1 MTDISNIGV
10 YTSGGD
16 APGMN
21 AAIRAVVKTAHFHNL
36 EVTGIRLGYEG
47 MINGDMH
54 AMTLKSVG
62 NIIHRGGTILK
73 TARSKEFRT
82 DEGKQKAY
90 RQLKR
95 FGIDALVAIGGD
107 GTFTGANKFSDLFGI
122 PVIGIP
128 ATIDNDLKGTDFT
141 IGYDTALNTVLKSVD
156 QIRDTAES
164 HDRLFIVEV
173 MGRDSGMI
181 AMRAGIAAGAEAVML
196 PEIKNN
202 LEPLFN
208 RLEDTRHHKNS
219 KILIVAEGQEIGGGF
234 EIGRIIKEKFPNYD
248 TRVSVLGHMQR
259 GGHPSCT
266 DRVLASRFGVA
277 AVEGL
282 MDGRNQQMVGVKH
295 HDIVYVPLNEAILQP
310 SELDLDMLKIID
322 ILS

>member
-1 MTDISNIGV
+1 MTNINNIGV

-21 AAIRAVVKTAHFHNL
+21 AAIRAVVKTAHFYNI

-47 MINGDMH
+47 MISGDM
-54 AMTLKSVG
+54 MPMKLKTVG
-62 NIIHRGGTILK
+62 NILHRGGTILK
-73 TARSKEFRT
+73 TARSAEFRT

-90 RQLKR
+90 KQLKR
-95 FGIDALVAIGGD
+95 HGVDALVAIGGD
-107 GTFTGANKFSDLFGI
+107 GTFTGANKFSELFDI

-141 IGYDTALNTVLKSVD
+141 IGYDTALNTVIRSVD

-181 AMRAGIAAGAEAVML
+181 AMHSGIAAGAEAVMI
-196 PEIKNN
+196 PEVKNN
-202 LEPLFN
+202 LEPLFK
-208 RLEDTRHHKNS
+208 RLEESKHQKNS

-234 EIGRIIKEKFPNYD
+234 EIGQIIKERFPHYD

-259 GGHPSCT
+259 GGHASCA
-266 DRVLASRFGVA
+266 DRVLASRLGVA

-282 MDGRNQQMVGVKH
+282 MNGRSREMVGVRH
-295 HDIVYVPLNEAILQP
+295 NDVVYVKLDEAILQP
-310 SELDLDMLKIID
+310 SELDLNLLRIIEL
-322 ILS
+322 LS

>member
-1 MTDISNIGV
+1 MEQISHIGV

-21 AAIRAVVKTAHFHNL
+21 AAIRAVVKAAHFHQLNI
-36 EVTGIRLGYEG
+36 TGIRLGYEG
-47 MINGDMH
+47 MIAGSMD
-54 AMTLKSVG
+54 AMSLKSVG
-62 NIIHRGGTILK
+62 NILHRGGTILK
-73 TARSKEFRT
+73 TARSEEFRT
-82 DEGKQKAY
+82 DDGKQKAY

-107 GTFTGANKFSDLFGI
+107 GTFTGANIFSKMFDF

-141 IGYDTALNTVLKSVD
+141 IGYDTALNTVLTSVD

-181 AMRAGIAAGAEAVML
+181 ALHAGIAAGAEAVL
-196 PEIKNN
+196 VPEIGDN
-202 LEPLFN
+202 LTPLLE
-208 RLEDTRHHKNS
+208 RLDSARHVKSS
-219 KILIVAEGQEIGGGF
+219 KILIVAEGQEVGGGF
-234 EIGRIIKEKFPNYD
+234 EIGRIIKEKFPHYD
-248 TRVSVLGHMQR
+248 TRVSILGHMQR
-259 GGHPSCT
+259 GGSPSCS
-266 DRVLASRFGVA
+266 DRVLASRLGVA

-282 MDGRNQQMVGVKH
+282 LEGRSQEMVGVRH
-295 HDIVYVPLNEAILQP
+295 HEITYVPLDQAILQP
-310 SELDLDMLKIID
+310 SELNLNMLNLID

>member
-1 MTDISNIGV
+1 MTNISNIGV

-21 AAIRAVVKTAHFHNL
+21 AAIRAVVKTALYHKL

-47 MINGDMH
+47 MISGDMH
-54 AMTLKSVG
+54 PMTLKSVG
-62 NIIHRGGTILK
+62 NIIHRGGTVLK
-73 TARSKEFRT
+73 TARSEEFRT

-95 FGIDALVAIGGD
+95 YGIDALVAIGGD
-107 GTFTGANKFSDLFGI
+107 GTFTGANKFSDQFGI

-181 AMRAGIAAGAEAVML
+181 AMRTGIAAGAEAVMV
-196 PEIKNN
+196 PEIKDN

-208 RLEDTRHHKNS
+208 RLEESKHHKSS

-234 EIGRIIKEKFPNYD
+234 EIGRIIKEKFPHYD

-282 MDGRNQQMVGVKH
+282 MEGRTQEMVGVRH
-295 HDIVYVPLNEAILQP
+295 HDIVFVPLNEAILQP
-310 SELDLDMLKIID
+310 SELDLNMLKLID
-322 ILS
+322 LLS

>member
-1 MTDISNIGV
+1 MSNISNIGV

-21 AAIRAVVKTAHFHNL
+21 AAIRAVVRTAHFYKL

-54 AMTLKSVG
+54 PMALKSVG
-62 NIIHRGGTILK
+62 NILHRGGTILK
-73 TARSKEFRT
+73 TARSAEFRT
-82 DEGKQKAY
+82 EEGKQKAF

-95 FGIDALVAIGGD
+95 YGIDALVAIGGD
-107 GTFTGANKFSDLFGI
+107 GTFTGANTFSEMFGI

-128 ATIDNDLKGTDFT
+128 ATIDNDLKGTDLT
-141 IGYDTALNTVLKSVD
+141 IGYDTALNTVLRSVD

-181 AMRAGIAAGAEAVML
+181 ALHSGIAAGAEAVMI
-196 PEIKNN
+196 PEIKDN
-202 LEPLFN
+202 LELLWK
-208 RLEDTRHHKNS
+208 RLEDGSHQKSS

-234 EIGRIIKEKFPNYD
+234 EVGRIIKERYPHYD

-266 DRVLASRFGVA
+266 DRVLASRLGVA

-282 MDGRNQQMVGVKH
+282 LQGRSREMVGVRH
-295 HDIVYVPLNEAILQP
+295 HDVVYVPLDGAILQP
-310 SELDLDMLKIID
+310 SSLDLDLLKLIE

>member
-1 MTDISNIGV
+1 MSTISKIGV

-21 AAIRAVVKTAHFHNL
+21 AAIRAVVKTAHYYKL
-36 EVTGIRLGYEG
+36 EVSGIRLGYEG
-47 MINGDMH
+47 MIAGDMQP
-54 AMTLKSVG
+54 MTLKSVG
-62 NIIHRGGTILK
+62 NILHRGGTVLK
-73 TARSKEFRT
+73 TARSAEFRT

-107 GTFTGANKFSDLFGI
+107 GTFTGANKFSEMFDI

-128 ATIDNDLKGTDFT
+128 ATIDNDLKGTDLT
-141 IGYDTALNTVLKSVD
+141 IGYDTALNTVVKSVD

-181 AMRAGIAAGAEAVML
+181 AMHAGLAAGAEAVMV
-196 PEIKNN
+196 PEISNN
-202 LEPLFN
+202 LELLFE
-208 RLEDTRHHKNS
+208 RLADVSHQKSS

-234 EIGRIIKEKFPNYD
+234 EIGKIVKEKFPHYD

-259 GGHPSCT
+259 GGHPSCN

-282 MDGRNQQMVGVKH
+282 MQGKTQVMTAVKH

-310 SELDLDMLKIID
+310 SELDLGLLKVID
-322 ILS
+322 QLS

>member
-1 MTDISNIGV
+1 MSRINKIGV

-21 AAIRAVVKTAHFHNL
+21 AAIRAVVRTAHFYKL
-36 EVTGIRLGYEG
+36 EICGIRLGYEG
-47 MINGDMH
+47 MINGDILP
-54 AMTLKSVG
+54 MTLKSVG
-62 NIIHRGGTILK
+62 NILQRGGTILK
-73 TARSKEFRT
+73 TARSEEFRT

-95 FGIDALVAIGGD
+95 FGIDALIAIGGD
-107 GTFTGANKFSDLFGI
+107 GTFTGANIFSEMFDI
-122 PVIGIP
+122 PVVGIP

-141 IGYDTALNTVLKSVD
+141 IGFDTALNTVVKAVD

-181 AMRAGIAAGAEAVML
+181 AMHAGIAVGAEIVMI
-196 PEIKNN
+196 PELSNN
-202 LEPLFN
+202 KELLVE
-208 RLEDTRHHKNS
+208 RLSSSGHQKSS
-219 KILIVAEGQEIGGGF
+219 KILIVAEGQELGGAF
-234 EIGRIIKEKFPNYD
+234 AVEKFVRERFPQYD

-259 GGHPSCT
+259 GGHPSCR
-266 DRVLASRFGVA
+266 DRVLAGRFGVA

-282 MDGRNQQMVGVKH
+282 LAGKSRVMTGEKDHQ
-295 HDIVYVPLNEAILQP
+295 IVYIPFQDAILQP
-310 SELDLDMLKIID
+310 SALDLKLMTIINQ
-322 ILS
+322 LS

>member
-21 AAIRAVVKTAHFHNL
+21 AAIRAVVKTALFYKL

-47 MINGDMH
+47 MISGDMH
-54 AMTLKSVG
+54 TMTLKSVG
-62 NIIHRGGTILK
+62 NIIHRGGTVLK
-73 TARSKEFRT
+73 TARSEEFRT
-82 DEGKQKAY
+82 AEGKQKAY

-107 GTFTGANKFSDLFGI
+107 GTFTGANQFGDMFDI

-173 MGRDSGMI
+173 MGRESGMI

-196 PEIKNN
+196 PEIQNN
-202 LEPLFN
+202 LEPLFA
-208 RLEDTRHHKNS
+208 RLEDSRHHKSS
-219 KILIVAEGQEIGGGF
+219 KILIVSEGQEIGGGF
-234 EIGRIIKEKFPNYD
+234 EIGRIIKEKFPQYD

-259 GGHPSCT
+259 GGHPTCT

-282 MDGRNQQMVGVKH
+282 MQGRTQEMVGVRH

-310 SELDLDMLKIID
+310 SELDMNLLKIID
-322 ILS
+322 LLS

>member
-1 MTDISNIGV
+1 MSTISKIGV

-21 AAIRAVVKTAHFHNL
+21 AAIRAVVRTAHYYQL
-36 EVTGIRLGYEG
+36 EVSGIRLGYEG
-47 MINGDMH
+47 MINGDIQPMN
-54 AMTLKSVG
+54 LKSVG
-62 NIIHRGGTILK
+62 NILHRGGTVLK
-73 TARSKEFRT
+73 TARSEEFRT

-107 GTFTGANKFSDLFGI
+107 GTFTGANKFSEMFEI

-141 IGYDTALNTVLKSVD
+141 IGYDTALNTVVKSVD

-164 HDRLFIVEV
+164 HDRLFIIEV

-181 AMRAGIAAGAEAVML
+181 ALHAGIAAGAEAVMI
-196 PEIKNN
+196 PELKNN
-202 LEPLFN
+202 LEHLIE
-208 RLEDTRHHKNS
+208 RLSSPGHQKSS
-219 KILIVAEGQEIGGGF
+219 KILIVAEGQEIGGAF
-234 EIGRIIKEKFPNYD
+234 EIGRIVREKFPQYD

-259 GGHPSCT
+259 GGHPSCN

-282 MDGRNQQMVGVKH
+282 QAGKTQVMTGIQNQQ
-295 HDIVYVPLNEAILQP
+295 IVYIPLDQAILQP
-310 SELDLDMLKIID
+310 SELDLRLLKIID
-322 ILS
+322 QLS

>member
-1 MTDISNIGV
+1 MSNISNIGV

-21 AAIRAVVKTAHFHNL
+21 AAIRAVVRTAHFYKH

-47 MINGDMH
+47 MISGDMH
-54 AMTLKSVG
+54 PMTLKSVG
-62 NIIHRGGTILK
+62 NILHRGGTMLK
-73 TARSKEFRT
+73 TARSEEFRT
-82 DEGKQKAY
+82 DEGKQKAF

-107 GTFTGANKFSDLFGI
+107 GTFTGADKFSEQFGI
-122 PVIGIP
+122 PVIGVP
-128 ATIDNDLKGTDFT
+128 ATIDNDLKGTDLT
-141 IGYDTALNTVLKSVD
+141 IGFDTALNTVLRSVD

-181 AMRAGIAAGAEAVML
+181 AMHAGIAAGAEAVMI
-196 PEIKNN
+196 PEIKDN
-202 LEPLFN
+202 LEPVFR
-208 RLEDTRHHKNS
+208 RLEDTRHQKSS

-234 EIGRIIKEKFPNYD
+234 EIGRIIKEKFPHYD

-259 GGHPSCT
+259 GGHPTCT
-266 DRVLASRFGVA
+266 DRVLASRLGVA

-282 MDGRNQQMVGVKH
+282 IEGRTREMVGVRH
-295 HDIVYVPLNEAILQP
+295 HDIVYVPLNGAILQP
-310 SELDLDMLKIID
+310 SELDLDLLKIID
-322 ILS
+322 YLS

>member
-1 MTDISNIGV
+1 MNNISNIGV

-21 AAIRAVVKTAHFHNL
+21 AAIRAVVKTALFNKI

-47 MINGDMH
+47 MITGDMH
-54 AMTLKSVG
+54 AMTPKSVG

-73 TARSKEFRT
+73 TARSEEFRT
-82 DEGKQKAY
+82 EAGKQKAY
-90 RQLKR
+90 KQLKR

-107 GTFTGANKFSDLFGI
+107 GTFTGANMFSELFDV

-202 LEPLFN
+202 LEPVFQK
-208 RLEDTRHHKNS
+208 LEDSRHHKSS

-234 EIGRIIKEKFPNYD
+234 EIGRIIKERFPQYD

-282 MDGRNQQMVGVKH
+282 LQGRSQEMVGVRH
-295 HDIVYVPLNEAILQP
+295 HDIVYVPLKEAILQP
-310 SELDLDMLKIID
+310 SELDLNMLKIID
-322 ILS
+322 VLA